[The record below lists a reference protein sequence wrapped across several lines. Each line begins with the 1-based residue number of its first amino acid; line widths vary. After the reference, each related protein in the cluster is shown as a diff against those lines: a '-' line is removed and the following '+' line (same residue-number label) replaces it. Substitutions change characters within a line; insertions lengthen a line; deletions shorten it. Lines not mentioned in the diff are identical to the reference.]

1 MFMNIYCIGKHL
13 LFRPKLMF
21 MLGNIIWML
30 TSKMQN
36 TALELDVLLTTK
48 AEALFKEQRPIACF
62 TP

>member
-1 MFMNIYCIGKHL
+1 
-13 LFRPKLMF
+13 
-21 MLGNIIWML
+21 
-30 TSKMQN
+30 MQN